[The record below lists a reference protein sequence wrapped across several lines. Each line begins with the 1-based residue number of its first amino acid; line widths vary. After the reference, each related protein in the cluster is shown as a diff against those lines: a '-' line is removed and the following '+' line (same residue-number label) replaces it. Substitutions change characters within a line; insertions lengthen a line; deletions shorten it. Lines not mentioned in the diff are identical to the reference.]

1 MVVVEAFLSSLFE
14 VVLDKLVATPLLDYA
29 RRIKVDTAVLQG
41 WRNTLSHLQAVLHDA
56 EQRQIRDEA
65 VKMWVDDLKA
75 LAYDIEDVLDE
86 FDMEAKR
93 CSWVQGP
100 QTSTSKVRKLIPSFH
115 PSGVIFNNKKIG
127 QKIKIITQELD
138 AIVKRKSDLHLT
150 QSVGGVS
157 SVTQQRLTTSLIDK
171 AEFYGRD
178 GDKEKIMELLLSDE
192 IASADKV
199 QVIPIVGMG
208 GVGKTTLA
216 QMIYNDKRVG
226 DNFDIRGWGCVSDQF
241 DLVVITKSI
250 LESVSKHSSDT
261 SNTLQSL
268 QDSLQKKLNGKR
280 FFLVLDDI
288 WNEDPNSWSTLQA
301 PFRNGA
307 QGSVVMVTTRLE
319 DVASIMRTTS
329 SHHLSKLSD
338 EDCWSL
344 FAGIAFENVTP
355 DARQNLEPIG
365 RKIIKKCDGLPLA
378 ANTLAGLLRCKQDE
392 KTWKDMLNSEIWD
405 LRTEQSRIL
414 PALHLSYHYLPTK
427 VKQCFAYCSIFPK
440 DYDFQKEELIL
451 LWMAQGLVGSL
462 KGGET
467 MEDVGE
473 ICFQNLLSRSFFQ
486 QSAHN
491 KSMFVMHDLIHDLA
505 QFVSGEFCFRLEMG
519 QQKNVSKNARHLSYD
534 RKEFDISKKFDC
546 LYEIDKLRT
555 FLPLSKSG
563 YELHWYFGGKGRCY
577 LGDKVLHDVLPKFR
591 CMRVLSLSYYNITY
605 LPDSFGNLKHL
616 RYLNLSNTKIR
627 KLPIS
632 IGMLLNLQSLI
643 LSECCWLTEL
653 PAEIGKLINL
663 RHLDISKTK
672 IEGMPMGINGLK
684 DLRMLTTF
692 VVGKHGGARLGELRD
707 LAHLQGA
714 LSILKL
720 QNVENATEVNLMKK
734 EDLDDLVF
742 AWDPN
747 AIVGDLEIQTKVLEK
762 LQPHNKVKRLSI
774 ECFYG
779 IKFPKWLEDPSFMN
793 LVFLQLR
800 DCKNCLSLPPLGHLQ
815 SLKDLCIVKMADVR
829 KVGVELYGN
838 SYCSSTSIKPFG
850 SLEILRFEEMLEWE
864 EWVCREIEFP
874 CLKELYIKKCPKL
887 KKDLP
892 EHLPKLTELEI
903 SECEQLVCCLPMAP
917 SIRRLELQKCDD
929 VVVRSAGSLTSL
941 ASLHIREVCKIPDE
955 LGQLH
960 SLVQLSVR
968 WCPEL
973 KEIPPILHSL
983 TSLKNLDI
991 QQCESLASF
1000 PEMALPPMLE
1010 RLRINSCP
1018 ILESLPE
1025 GMMQNNTTLQC
1036 LELCCCGSL
1045 RSLPRDID
1053 SLKTLSI
1060 YDCKKVELALLENMT
1075 HNHYASLTNF
1085 YIWNTG
1091 DSFTSFPSASFTK
1104 LETLYLWNCTN
1115 LESLYIPDGLHHVDL
1130 TSLQSLD
1137 IWECP
1142 NLVSFP
1148 RGGLPTPNLRLL
1160 RIRNCEK
1167 LKSLP
1172 QGMHTLLTSLQD
1184 LYISNCP
1191 EIDSF
1196 PEGGLP
1202 TNLSELHIRN
1212 CSKLVANPMEWGL
1225 QTLPFLRT
1233 LEIEGYENE
1242 RFLEERFLPSTLISL
1257 QIRGFPNLKS
1267 LDNEGL
1273 QHLTSL
1279 ETLKISKCGKLKSF
1293 PKQGLP
1299 SSLSRLYI
1307 EECPLLKKRCQRDKG
1322 KEWPNISHIPCI
1334 ALDRYT
1340 ENEEVILS

>member
-1 MVVVEAFLSSLFE
+1 MAVVEAFLSSLFE
-14 VVLDKLVATPLLDYA
+14 VVLDKLVAAPLLDYA
-29 RRIKVDTAVLQG
+29 RRIKVDTAVLQE
-41 WRNTLSHLQAVLHDA
+41 WRNTLLHLQAVLHDA
-56 EQRQIRDEA
+56 EQRQIREEA
-65 VKMWVDDLKA
+65 VKRWVDDLKA

-115 PSGVIFNNKKIG
+115 PSGVIFNKKIG

-157 SVTQQRLTTSLIDK
+157 SVTEQRLTTSLIDK

-192 IASADKV
+192 IATADKV

-226 DNFDIRGWGCVSDQF
+226 DKFDIRVWVCVSDQF
-241 DLVVITKSI
+241 HLAGITKAI
-250 LESVSKHSSDT
+250 LESVSEHSSDT

-440 DYDFQKEELIL
+440 DYEFQKEELIL

-473 ICFQNLLSRSFFQ
+473 ICFQNLLSRYAFEFAIIGVVRMF
-486 QSAHN
+486 SAYRVTSRDWKAHQ
-491 KSMFVMHDLIHDLA
+491 LA
-505 QFVSGEFCFRLEMG
+505 
-519 QQKNVSKNARHLSYD
+519 
-534 RKEFDISKKFDC
+534 
-546 LYEIDKLRT
+546 
-555 FLPLSKSG
+555 
-563 YELHWYFGGKGRCY
+563 
-577 LGDKVLHDVLPKFR
+577 
-591 CMRVLSLSYYNITY
+591 
-605 LPDSFGNLKHL
+605 SFGYFQIDNRRDANGNQWIK
-616 RYLNLSNTKIR
+616 RSSKI
-627 KLPIS
+627 
-632 IGMLLNLQSLI
+632 
-643 LSECCWLTEL
+643 
-653 PAEIGKLINL
+653 
-663 RHLDISKTK
+663 DY
-672 IEGMPMGINGLK
+672 
-684 DLRMLTTF
+684 F
-692 VVGKHGGARLGELRD
+692 Y

-714 LSILKL
+714 LSILNL
-720 QNVENATEVNLMKK
+720 QNVENATDDIEVNLMKK

-793 LVFLQLR
+793 L
-800 DCKNCLSLPPLGHLQ
+800 LQ
-815 SLKDLCIVKMADVR
+815 SLKDLCIVKMANVR

-838 SYCSSTSIKPFG
+838 SYCSPTSIKPFG
-850 SLEILRFEEMLEWE
+850 SLEILRFEGCQTLYQEMSKAE
-864 EWVCREIEFP
+864 
-874 CLKELYIKKCPKL
+874 
-887 KKDLP
+887 KDLP
-892 EHLPKLTELEI
+892 KHLPKLTKLEI
-903 SECEQLVCCLPMAP
+903 RECQEL
-917 SIRRLELQKCDD
+917 LEKCDD
-929 VVVRSAGSLTSL
+929 VVVRSAGCLASL
-941 ASLHIREVCKIPDE
+941 ASLDIRNVCKIPDADE
-955 LGQLH
+955 LGQLN
-960 SLVQLSVR
+960 SLVQL
-968 WCPEL
+968 E
-973 KEIPPILHSL
+973 
-983 TSLKNLDI
+983 
-991 QQCESLASF
+991 CESLASF

-1010 RLRINSCP
+1010 RLRIDYCP

-1025 GMMQNNTTLQC
+1025 MQNNTTLQHLSIEYC
-1036 LELCCCGSL
+1036 DSL

-1053 SLKTLSI
+1053 SLKTLTIFWLSS
-1060 YDCKKVELALLENMT
+1060 YQKLWKSGVPL
-1075 HNHYASLTNF
+1075 HSR
-1085 YIWNTG
+1085 W
-1091 DSFTSFPSASFTK
+1091 TS
-1104 LETLYLWNCTN
+1104 
-1115 LESLYIPDGLHHVDL
+1115 
-1130 TSLQSLD
+1130 
-1137 IWECP
+1137 
-1142 NLVSFP
+1142 P
-1148 RGGLPTPNLRLL
+1148 RGSHISQG
-1160 RIRNCEK
+1160 I
-1167 LKSLP
+1167 
-1172 QGMHTLLTSLQD
+1172 GMHALLTSLHYLRIED
-1184 LYISNCP
+1184 CP

-1202 TNLSELHIRN
+1202 TNLSELHIGN
-1212 CSKLVANPMEWGL
+1212 CNKLVANQMDWGL

-1233 LEIEGYENE
+1233 LEIEGHENE
-1242 RFLEERFLPSTLISL
+1242 RFPEERFLPSTLTFLI
-1257 QIRGFPNLKS
+1257 IRGFPNLKS
-1267 LDNEGL
+1267 LDNKGF

-1279 ETLKISKCGKLKSF
+1279 ETLEIWKCGNLKSF

-1307 EECPLLKKRCQRDKG
+1307 KECPLLKKRCQRNKG

-1334 ALDRYT
+1334 AFDISDT
-1340 ENEEVILS
+1340 KNEEVILS

>member
-29 RRIKVDTAVLQG
+29 RRIKVDTAVLQE
-41 WRNTLSHLQAVLHDA
+41 WSKTLLDLQAVLHDA
-56 EQRQIRDEA
+56 EQRQIREEA
-65 VKMWVDDLKA
+65 VKSWVDDLKA

-93 CSWVQGP
+93 CKGP

-115 PSGVIFNNKKIG
+115 PSGVIFNKKIG
-127 QKIKIITQELD
+127 QKIKTITEQLD
-138 AIVKRKSDLHLT
+138 KIVERKSRLDLT

-192 IASADKV
+192 IATADKV

-288 WNEDPNSWSTLQA
+288 WNEDPNSWGTLQA

-440 DYDFQKEELIL
+440 DYEFQKEELIL

-486 QSAHN
+486 QSGHN

-519 QQKNVSKNARHLSYD
+519 QQKNVSKNARHFSYD
-534 RKEFDISKKFDC
+534 RELFDMSKKFDP
-546 LYEIDKLRT
+546 LRDIDKLRT
-555 FLPLSKSG
+555 FLPLSKPG
-563 YELHWYFGGKGRCY
+563 YQLPCY

-627 KLPIS
+627 KLPKS

-643 LSECCWLTEL
+643 LSECRWLTEL

-663 RHLDISKTK
+663 RHLDIPKTK

-714 LSILKL
+714 LSILNL

-762 LQPHNKVKRLSI
+762 LQPHNK
-774 ECFYG
+774 
-779 IKFPKWLEDPSFMN
+779 
-793 LVFLQLR
+793 
-800 DCKNCLSLPPLGHLQ
+800 
-815 SLKDLCIVKMADVR
+815 SLKDLCIVKMDDVR

-850 SLEILRFEEMLEWE
+850 SLEILR
-864 EWVCREIEFP
+864 
-874 CLKELYIKKCPKL
+874 
-887 KKDLP
+887 
-892 EHLPKLTELEI
+892 T
-903 SECEQLVCCLPMAP
+903 
-917 SIRRLELQKCDD
+917 
-929 VVVRSAGSLTSL
+929 
-941 ASLHIREVCKIPDE
+941 
-955 LGQLH
+955 
-960 SLVQLSVR
+960 
-968 WCPEL
+968 
-973 KEIPPILHSL
+973 
-983 TSLKNLDI
+983 
-991 QQCESLASF
+991 
-1000 PEMALPPMLE
+1000 
-1010 RLRINSCP
+1010 
-1018 ILESLPE
+1018 
-1025 GMMQNNTTLQC
+1025 
-1036 LELCCCGSL
+1036 
-1045 RSLPRDID
+1045 
-1053 SLKTLSI
+1053 
-1060 YDCKKVELALLENMT
+1060 
-1075 HNHYASLTNF
+1075 
-1085 YIWNTG
+1085 
-1091 DSFTSFPSASFTK
+1091 
-1104 LETLYLWNCTN
+1104 
-1115 LESLYIPDGLHHVDL
+1115 
-1130 TSLQSLD
+1130 
-1137 IWECP
+1137 
-1142 NLVSFP
+1142 
-1148 RGGLPTPNLRLL
+1148 
-1160 RIRNCEK
+1160 
-1167 LKSLP
+1167 
-1172 QGMHTLLTSLQD
+1172 
-1184 LYISNCP
+1184 
-1191 EIDSF
+1191 
-1196 PEGGLP
+1196 
-1202 TNLSELHIRN
+1202 
-1212 CSKLVANPMEWGL
+1212 
-1225 QTLPFLRT
+1225 
-1233 LEIEGYENE
+1233 
-1242 RFLEERFLPSTLISL
+1242 
-1257 QIRGFPNLKS
+1257 
-1267 LDNEGL
+1267 
-1273 QHLTSL
+1273 
-1279 ETLKISKCGKLKSF
+1279 
-1293 PKQGLP
+1293 
-1299 SSLSRLYI
+1299 
-1307 EECPLLKKRCQRDKG
+1307 
-1322 KEWPNISHIPCI
+1322 
-1334 ALDRYT
+1334 
-1340 ENEEVILS
+1340 

>member
-29 RRIKVDTAVLQG
+29 RRIKVDTAVLQE
-41 WRNTLSHLQAVLHDA
+41 WRNTLLHLQAVLHDA
-56 EQRQIRDEA
+56 EQRQIREEA
-65 VKMWVDDLKA
+65 VKRWVDDLKA

-115 PSGVIFNNKKIG
+115 PSGVIFNKKIG

-157 SVTQQRLTTSLIDK
+157 SVTEQRLTTSLIDK

-178 GDKEKIMELLLSDE
+178 GDKEKIMGLLLSDE
-192 IASADKV
+192 IATADKV

-216 QMIYNDKRVG
+216 QMIYNDERIG
-226 DNFDIRGWGCVSDQF
+226 DNFDIRVWVCVSDQF
-241 DLVVITKSI
+241 DLVGITKAI
-250 LESVSKHSSDT
+250 LESVSEHSSDT

-288 WNEDPNSWSTLQA
+288 WKEDPNSWSTLQA

-440 DYDFQKEELIL
+440 DYEFQKEELIL
-451 LWMAQGLVGSL
+451 LWVAQGLVGSL
-462 KGGET
+462 KGGEM

-486 QSAHN
+486 QSGHN

-534 RKEFDISKKFDC
+534 REEFEISKKFDR
-546 LYEIDKLRT
+546 LHEIDKLRT
-555 FLPLSKSG
+555 FLPLSKPG
-563 YELHWYFGGKGRCY
+563 YELHCY
-577 LGDKVLHDVLPKFR
+577 LSDKILHDVLPKFR

-616 RYLNLSNTKIR
+616 WYLNLSNTEIR
-627 KLPIS
+627 KLPKS
-632 IGMLLNLQSLI
+632 IGMLLNLRSLI
-643 LSECCWLTEL
+643 LSECRWLTEL

-663 RHLDISKTK
+663 RHLDISRTK

-707 LAHLQGA
+707 LAHLQGV
-714 LSILKL
+714 LSILNL
-720 QNVENATEVNLMKK
+720 QNVENVENATEVNLMKK
-734 EDLDDLVF
+734 EDLQDLVF

-864 EWVCREIEFP
+864 EWVCRGVEFP

-892 EHLPKLTELEI
+892 KHLPKLTKLEI
-903 SECEQLVCCLPMAP
+903 SKCGQLVCRLPMAP
-917 SIRRLELQKCDD
+917 SMRELMLEECDD
-929 VVVRSAGSLTSL
+929 VVVRSASSLTSL
-941 ASLHIREVCKIPDE
+941 ASLDISNVCKIPDE

-968 WCPEL
+968 CCPEL
-973 KEIPPILHSL
+973 KEMPPILHSL
-983 TSLKNLDI
+983 TSLKNLNI
-991 QQCESLASF
+991 LQCESLASF
-1000 PEMALPPMLE
+1000 PEMALPTMLE
-1010 RLRINSCP
+1010 RLQIRYCP

-1025 GMMQNNTTLQC
+1025 GMMQNNTTLQHLFFMDC
-1036 LELCCCGSL
+1036 DSL

-1060 YDCKKVELALLENMT
+1060 FDCKKLELAFQEDMT
-1075 HNHYASLTNF
+1075 HNHYASLTKF
-1085 YIWNTG
+1085 SIT
-1091 DSFTSFPSASFTK
+1091 DSCDSLTSFPLASFTK
-1104 LETLYLWNCTN
+1104 LEYLLIENCGN

-1130 TSLQSLD
+1130 TSLQSLTIAD
-1137 IWECP
+1137 CP

-1148 RGGLPTPNLRLL
+1148 RGGLPTPNLRLHW
-1160 RIRNCEK
+1160 IRNCEK

-1172 QGMHTLLTSLQD
+1172 QGMHTLLTSLQH
-1184 LYISNCP
+1184 LYIDDCP

-1202 TNLSELHIRN
+1202 TNLSDLHIRKCN
-1212 CSKLVANPMEWGL
+1212 KLVANQMDWGL
-1225 QTLPFLRT
+1225 QTLLFLRT
-1233 LEIEGYENE
+1233 LTIEGCEKE
-1242 RFLEERFLPSTLISL
+1242 RFPEERFLPSTLTSL
-1257 QIRGFPNLKS
+1257 KIGGFPNLKS
-1267 LDNEGL
+1267 LDNKGF

-1279 ETLKISKCGKLKSF
+1279 ETLWISKCGNLKSF

-1299 SSLSRLYI
+1299 SSLSRLKI
-1307 EECPLLKKRCQRDKG
+1307 DDCPLLKKRCQRDKG

-1334 ALDRYT
+1334 AFDLDDT
-1340 ENEEVILS
+1340 KNEEVILS

>member
-29 RRIKVDTAVLQG
+29 RRIKVDTAVLQE
-41 WRNTLSHLQAVLHDA
+41 WSKTLLDLQAVLHDA
-56 EQRQIRDEA
+56 EQRQIREEA
-65 VKMWVDDLKA
+65 VKSWVDDLKA

-93 CSWVQGP
+93 CKGP

-115 PSGVIFNNKKIG
+115 PSGVIFNKKIG
-127 QKIKIITQELD
+127 QKIKTITEQLD
-138 AIVKRKSDLHLT
+138 KIVERKSRLDLT

-192 IASADKV
+192 IATADKV

-226 DNFDIRGWGCVSDQF
+226 DNFDIR
-241 DLVVITKSI
+241 
-250 LESVSKHSSDT
+250 
-261 SNTLQSL
+261 
-268 QDSLQKKLNGKR
+268 DSLQKKLNGKR

-440 DYDFQKEELIL
+440 DYEFQKEELIL

-473 ICFQNLLSRSFFQ
+473 ICFQNLLSRYAFEF
-486 QSAHN
+486 AIID
-491 KSMFVMHDLIHDLA
+491 FVK
-505 QFVSGEFCFRLEMG
+505 CR
-519 QQKNVSKNARHLSYD
+519 
-534 RKEFDISKKFDC
+534 
-546 LYEIDKLRT
+546 
-555 FLPLSKSG
+555 
-563 YELHWYFGGKGRCY
+563 
-577 LGDKVLHDVLPKFR
+577 
-591 CMRVLSLSYYNITY
+591 
-605 LPDSFGNLKHL
+605 
-616 RYLNLSNTKIR
+616 
-627 KLPIS
+627 
-632 IGMLLNLQSLI
+632 
-643 LSECCWLTEL
+643 WLTEL

-714 LSILKL
+714 LSILNL

-800 DCKNCLSLPPLGHLQ
+800 DCKNCLSLPPLGQLQ
-815 SLKDLCIVKMADVR
+815 SLKDLCIVKMDDVR

-864 EWVCREIEFP
+864 EWVCRGVEFP
-874 CLKELYIKKCPKL
+874 CLKELYIKKCPNL

-903 SECEQLVCCLPMAP
+903 SKCEQLVCCLPMAP
-917 SIRRLELQKCDD
+917 SIRRLELKECDD

-941 ASLHIREVCKIPDE
+941 AYLTIRNVCKIPDE
-955 LGQLH
+955 LGQLN
-960 SLVQLSVR
+960 SLVQLCVYR
-968 WCPEL
+968 CPEL

-983 TSLKNLDI
+983 TSLKNLNI
-991 QQCESLASF
+991 ENCESLASF

-1010 RLRINSCP
+1010 SLEIRACP
-1018 ILESLPE
+1018 TLESLPE

-1036 LELCCCGSL
+1036 LEIWHCGSL

-1053 SLKTLSI
+1053 SLKRLVI
-1060 YDCKKVELALLENMT
+1060 CECKKLELALHEDMT
-1075 HNHYASLTNF
+1075 HNHYASLTKF
-1085 YIWNTG
+1085 DITSCC
-1091 DSFTSFPSASFTK
+1091 DSLTSFPLASFTK
-1104 LETLYLWNCTN
+1104 LETLDFFNCGN

-1130 TSLQSLD
+1130 TSLQSLE
-1137 IWECP
+1137 IRNCP

-1148 RGGLPTPNLRLL
+1148 RGGLPTPNLRRLWIL
-1160 RIRNCEK
+1160 NCEK

-1172 QGMHTLLTSLQD
+1172 QGMHTLLTSLQH
-1184 LYISNCP
+1184 LHISNCP

-1202 TNLSELHIRN
+1202 TNLSELDIRN
-1212 CSKLVANPMEWGL
+1212 CNKLVANQMEWGL

-1233 LEIEGYENE
+1233 LTIEGYENE
-1242 RFLEERFLPSTLISL
+1242 RFPEERFLPSTLTSL
-1257 QIRGFPNLKS
+1257 EIRGFPNLKS
-1267 LDNEGL
+1267 LDNKGL

-1279 ETLKISKCGKLKSF
+1279 ETLRIRECGNLKSF
-1293 PKQGLP
+1293 PKQG
-1299 SSLSRLYI
+1299 
-1307 EECPLLKKRCQRDKG
+1307 CPPPFQVFILKSVLC
-1322 KEWPNISHIPCI
+1322 
-1334 ALDRYT
+1334 
-1340 ENEEVILS
+1340 

>member
-1 MVVVEAFLSSLFE
+1 MVVVEAFLSSLFK

-29 RRIKVDTAVLQG
+29 RRIKVDPAVLQE
-41 WRNTLSHLQAVLHDA
+41 WRNTLLHLQAMLHDA
-56 EQRQIRDEA
+56 EQRQIREEA
-65 VKMWVDDLKA
+65 VKRWVDDLKA

-115 PSGVIFNNKKIG
+115 PSGVIFNKKIG
-127 QKIKIITQELD
+127 QMIKIITRELD

-150 QSVGGVS
+150 ESVGGES
-157 SVTQQRLTTSLIDK
+157 SVTEQRLTTSLIDK

-192 IASADKV
+192 IATADKV

-208 GVGKTTLA
+208 GVGKTTIA
-216 QMIYNDKRVG
+216 QMIYNDERVG
-226 DNFDIRGWGCVSDQF
+226 DNFDIRVWVCVSDQF
-241 DLVVITKSI
+241 DLVGITKAI
-250 LESVSKHSSDT
+250 LESVSGHSSYI

-268 QDSLQKKLNGKR
+268 QDSLQEKLNGKR

-344 FAGIAFENVTP
+344 FARIAFENITP

-440 DYDFQKEELIL
+440 DYEFQKEELIL
-451 LWMAQGLVGSL
+451 LWVAQGLVGSL
-462 KGGET
+462 KGGEM

-486 QSAHN
+486 QSGHN

-519 QQKNVSKNARHLSYD
+519 QQKNVSKNAQHLSYD
-534 RKEFDISKKFDC
+534 REKFEISKKFDP
-546 LYEIDKLRT
+546 LHDIDKLRT
-555 FLPLSKSG
+555 FLPLSKPA
-563 YELHWYFGGKGRCY
+563 CY
-577 LGDKVLHDVLPKFR
+577 KV
-591 CMRVLSLSYYNITY
+591 TY

-616 RYLNLSNTKIR
+616 RYLNLSNTEIR
-627 KLPIS
+627 KLPKS

-643 LSECCWLTEL
+643 LSKCHWLTEL

-714 LSILKL
+714 LSILNL

-800 DCKNCLSLPPLGHLQ
+800 DCKNCLSLPPLGQLQ

-892 EHLPKLTELEI
+892 KHLPKLTKLEI

-917 SIRRLELQKCDD
+917 SIRELMLVECDD
-929 VVVRSAGSLTSL
+929 VMVRSAGSLTSL
-941 ASLHIREVCKIPDE
+941 ASLYISNVCKIHE
-955 LGQLH
+955 LGQLN
-960 SLVQLSVR
+960 SLVKLFVCR
-968 WCPEL
+968 CPKL

-983 TSLKNLDI
+983 TSLKNLNI

-1010 RLRINSCP
+1010 WLRIDSCP

-1025 GMMQNNTTLQC
+1025 G
-1036 LELCCCGSL
+1036 
-1045 RSLPRDID
+1045 ID
-1053 SLKTLSI
+1053 SLKTLLI
-1060 YDCKKVELALLENMT
+1060 YKCKKLELALQEDMP
-1075 HNHYASLTNF
+1075 HNHYASLTNLT
-1085 YIWNTG
+1085 IWSTG
-1091 DSFTSFPSASFTK
+1091 DSFTSFPLASFTK
-1104 LETLYLWNCTN
+1104 LEYLRIMNCGN

-1130 TSLQSLD
+1130 TSLQKLS
-1137 IWECP
+1137 INNCP

-1148 RGGLPTPNLRLL
+1148 RGGLPTPNLRML
-1160 RIRNCEK
+1160 RIRDCEK

-1172 QGMHTLLTSLQD
+1172 QGMHTLLTSLQYLWID
-1184 LYISNCP
+1184 DCP

-1202 TNLSELHIRN
+1202 TNLSFLDIEN
-1212 CSKLVANPMEWGL
+1212 CNKLLACRMEWGL

-1233 LEIEGYENE
+1233 LGIQGYEKE
-1242 RFLEERFLPSTLISL
+1242 RFPEERFLPSTLTAL
-1257 QIRGFPNLKS
+1257 LIRGFPNLKS
-1267 LDNEGL
+1267 LDNKGL

-1279 ETLKISKCGKLKSF
+1279 ETLLIRKCGNLKSF

-1299 SSLSRLYI
+1299 SSLSGLYI
-1307 EECPLLKKRCQRDKG
+1307 KECPLLKKRCQRNKG

-1334 ALDRYT
+1334 VFDRQT
-1340 ENEEVILS
+1340 TNEEVILS

>member
-1 MVVVEAFLSSLFE
+1 MVVMEAFLSALFE
-14 VVLDKLVATPLLDYA
+14 VVLDKLVAIPLLDYA
-29 RRIKVDTAVLQG
+29 RRIKVDTAVLQE
-41 WRNTLSHLQAVLHDA
+41 WRNTLLHLQAVLHDA
-56 EQRQIRDEA
+56 EQRQIREEA
-65 VKMWVDDLKA
+65 VKRWVDDLKA

-115 PSGVIFNNKKIG
+115 PSGVIYNKK
-127 QKIKIITQELD
+127 
-138 AIVKRKSDLHLT
+138 
-150 QSVGGVS
+150 
-157 SVTQQRLTTSLIDK
+157 IDK

-178 GDKEKIMELLLSDE
+178 GDKEKIMGLLLSDE
-192 IASADKV
+192 IATADKV

-226 DNFDIRGWGCVSDQF
+226 DNFDIRVWVCVSDQF
-241 DLVVITKSI
+241 HLAGITKAI
-250 LESVSKHSSDT
+250 LESVSEHSSDT

-440 DYDFQKEELIL
+440 DYEFQKEELIL

-486 QSAHN
+486 QS
-491 KSMFVMHDLIHDLA
+491 
-505 QFVSGEFCFRLEMG
+505 
-519 QQKNVSKNARHLSYD
+519 
-534 RKEFDISKKFDC
+534 
-546 LYEIDKLRT
+546 
-555 FLPLSKSG
+555 
-563 YELHWYFGGKGRCY
+563 
-577 LGDKVLHDVLPKFR
+577 DVLAY
-591 CMRVLSLSYYNITY
+591 RVTSRDWKAHQLA
-605 LPDSFGNLKHL
+605 SFGYFQNNRRDANGNQWIK
-616 RYLNLSNTKIR
+616 RSSKIDYF
-627 KLPIS
+627 
-632 IGMLLNLQSLI
+632 
-643 LSECCWLTEL
+643 CCWQ
-653 PAEIGKLINL
+653 ACWC
-663 RHLDISKTK
+663 KT
-672 IEGMPMGINGLK
+672 
-684 DLRMLTTF
+684 R
-692 VVGKHGGARLGELRD
+692 ELRD

-714 LSILKL
+714 LSILNL
-720 QNVENATEVNLMKK
+720 QNV

-747 AIVGDLEIQTKVLEK
+747 AIVRVSEIQTKVLEK

-793 LVFLQLR
+793 L
-800 DCKNCLSLPPLGHLQ
+800 LQ
-815 SLKDLCIVKMADVR
+815 SLKDLCIVKMANVR

-838 SYCSSTSIKPFG
+838 SYCSPTSIKPFG
-850 SLEILRFEEMLEWE
+850 SLEILRFEG
-864 EWVCREIEFP
+864 CQSGRNGF
-874 CLKELYIKKCPKL
+874 ELYIKKCPKL

-892 EHLPKLTELEI
+892 KHLPKLTKLEI
-903 SECEQLVCCLPMAP
+903 RECQQL
-917 SIRRLELQKCDD
+917 LEKCDD
-929 VVVRSAGSLTSL
+929 VVVRSTGSLTSL
-941 ASLHIREVCKIPDE
+941 ASLDIRNVCKIPDADE
-955 LGQLH
+955 LGQLN
-960 SLVQLSVR
+960 SLVHLG
-968 WCPEL
+968 
-973 KEIPPILHSL
+973 IH
-983 TSLKNLDI
+983 
-991 QQCESLASF
+991 QCESLSSF

-1010 RLRINSCP
+1010 RLRIYSCP

-1025 GMMQNNTTLQC
+1025 GMMQNNTTLQNLAIHYC
-1036 LELCCCGSL
+1036 DSL
-1045 RSLPRDID
+1045 RFLPMDIININ
-1053 SLKTLSI
+1053 SLKALSI
-1060 YDCKKVELALLENMT
+1060 Y
-1075 HNHYASLTNF
+1075 
-1085 YIWNTG
+1085 WW
-1091 DSFTSFPSASFTK
+1091 ASFM
-1104 LETLYLWNCTN
+1104 ELYK
-1115 LESLYIPDGLHHVDL
+1115 SGVPLHSRW
-1130 TSLQSLD
+1130 TS
-1137 IWECP
+1137 
-1142 NLVSFP
+1142 P
-1148 RGGLPTPNLRLL
+1148 RG
-1160 RIRNCEK
+1160 
-1167 LKSLP
+1167 S
-1172 QGMHTLLTSLQD
+1172 H
-1184 LYISNCP
+1184 ISP
-1191 EIDSF
+1191 
-1196 PEGGLP
+1196 
-1202 TNLSELHIRN
+1202 
-1212 CSKLVANPMEWGL
+1212 
-1225 QTLPFLRT
+1225 

-1242 RFLEERFLPSTLISL
+1242 RFPEERFLPSTLAL
-1257 QIRGFPNLKS
+1257 LKIRGFPNLKS
-1267 LDNEGL
+1267 LDNKGF

-1279 ETLKISKCGKLKSF
+1279 ETLEIWKCGNLKSF

-1307 EECPLLKKRCQRDKG
+1307 KECPLLKKRCQRNKG

-1334 ALDRYT
+1334 AFDLDDT
-1340 ENEEVILS
+1340 KNEEVILS